1 MTPQTSDAADAP
13 LPQPHPP
20 LKPHQKLIATPA
32 TAEANPAVLQPGQT
46 LEITVEVHNS
56 TPQTDRFWLT
66 CAGLPKDWIRI
77 RYEGGQPQPVSEF
90 GDFVEPRLILP
101 AGERGQVILSIQ
113 PPSNA
118 PAIPYTATLQLHCPM
133 MLEPRSTWFY
143 LRVLPI
149 QSLYLE
155 LKTVQGRVR
164 QAAGQ
169 YEICLHNQGNTERR
183 IALRVREAN
192 PQPACTYLMTPTR
205 FWVLPPNDCSQT
217 QLWVKPKHAWKRP
230 LWGSRSIQFWV
241 EVDDR
246 QQLPL
251 PTDQLQG
258 TLIWQGRPFWQV
270 GLGLLASLGSLG
282 AIGLLATGLL
292 TAVSGPKILE
302 FAAENATVQE
312 VVQESG
318 PQSAQQS
325 SQQSATGAVRLNW
338 QVQNPAQIQ
347 SLRLTNANAKGGA
360 KSIVYD
366 FSQGVPKE
374 LQTFCTL
381 QQVLRCKGVP
391 INAREIGNYELGLEL
406 YPKKSGS
413 PIDRQKTTVSIQ
425 PQIPTIAAFKINDK
439 DAPAKLTIA
448 ANTQAQPLNFS
459 WLVKGGQSLTV
470 ELLPSPGKVQAEGK
484 LVYTP
489 NQPGV
494 KQFTLKATNAAGQQV
509 SRSVTIEAPPV
520 AAAPPPQK
528 AAEAPNLPQL
538 PIVDIDPLPS
548 IPAPSTRPPAAAGRN
563 PSPSPQPSASSKP
576 LTVPPSELPPQFN

>member
-13 LPQPHPP
+13 LPQPHTP
-20 LKPHQKLIATPA
+20 LKPHQKLIVAPA
-32 TAEANPAVLQPGQT
+32 TDEANPAVIQPGQT

-56 TPQTDRFWLT
+56 TLQTDRFWLT
-66 CAGLPKDWIRI
+66 CAGLPKDWVRI

-101 AGERGQVILSIQ
+101 AGERGQVVLSIQ

-133 MLEPRSTWFY
+133 MLEPRSAWFY

-155 LKTVQGRVR
+155 LKTVRGKVR
-164 QAAGQ
+164 QTAGQ

-192 PQPACTYLMTPTR
+192 PQPACTYLMTPAR
-205 FWVLPPNDCSQT
+205 FWVLPPNDLSQT

-251 PTDQLQG
+251 PTDRLQG
-258 TLIWQGRPFWQV
+258 TLIWQSRPFWQV
-270 GLGLLASLGSLG
+270 GLGLLAGLGSLG

-302 FAAENATVQE
+302 FAAENATIQE
-312 VVQESG
+312 SIQESVQESG
-318 PQSAQQS
+318 QRSGQDSKA
-325 SQQSATGAVRLNW
+325 GAVRLNW

-347 SLRLTNANAKGGA
+347 SLRLTNANAKGGDKA
-360 KSIVYD
+360 IVYD

-374 LQTFCTL
+374 LQAFCTL

-391 INAREIGNYELGLEL
+391 ITAREVGNYELGLEL

-413 PIDRQKTTVSIQ
+413 PIDRQQTTVSIQ

-448 ANTQAQPLNFS
+448 ANAQPLNFS
-459 WLVKGGQSLTV
+459 WLVKGGRSLTV

-489 NQPGV
+489 NQAGV

-509 SRSVTIEAPPV
+509 SRSVTIESPP
-520 AAAPPPQK
+520 AAATPPSPK
-528 AAEAPNLPQL
+528 AAEAPGLPQFSIEGIDL
-538 PIVDIDPLPS
+538 PPS
-548 IPAPSTRPPAAAGRN
+548 APPARPPVAAGRN
-563 PSPSPQPSASSKP
+563 PSPSPQPSASSRP